1 MRSPLLTLALLGTA
15 VVAHAQ
21 IAAVSNRFAYT
32 GSVTRYE
39 TLADAQA
46 GLNATG
52 TSSLG
57 DANRDLR
64 VYLTEGFGLFGLPDA
79 TEIATAWHYSNVS
92 GSAGDGNPSNVLPG
106 FVQIPN
112 HPATSSASAYWD
124 SSLTT
129 FTLGIHGNNT
139 APGGSPRLWNGTD
152 SAGQFGEF
160 LQYDLTLVASGLAP
174 AFWVPGANTYAS
186 VSEPTAITGRLNG
199 LFHNISVEV
208 GANAFYTF
216 DFELGLDS
224 WVYANRDGLNLLD
237 DPRYRNDSFYNT
249 SVFAAPTAVPEPAT
263 YGLLGAG
270 MLVALALVRRFRLN
284 RG

>member
-1 MRSPLLTLALLGTA
+1 MRSPLLTLAILGTA
-15 VVAHAQ
+15 VVAQAQ

-52 TSSLG
+52 TSTLPE
-57 DANRDLR
+57 NRDLR
-64 VYLTEGFGLFGLPDA
+64 LYLTKGFELFALPDA
-79 TEIATAWHYSNVS
+79 TEIATAWHFSTVS
-92 GSAGDGNPSNVLPG
+92 GSAGAGNPSNVLPG

-112 HPATSSASAYWD
+112 HPATSAASAHWD

-129 FTLGIHGNNT
+129 FTLGIHGSNT
-139 APGGSPRLWNGTD
+139 APAGSPRLWNGTD

-160 LQYDLTLVASGLAP
+160 LQYDFTLIASGLAP
-174 AFWVPGANTYAS
+174 AFWVPIANTYAS
-186 VSEPTAITGRLNG
+186 VSEPTAVTGRFNG
-199 LFHNISVEV
+199 LFRNTSAET
-208 GANAFYTF
+208 GASGFYTF
-216 DFELGLDS
+216 DFELNLDS
-224 WVYANRDGLNLLD
+224 WVYANRDGLFPLD
-237 DPRYRNDSFYNT
+237 DPRYSNDSFYST
-249 SVFAAPTAVPEPAT
+249 SVFAAPTAVPEPTT

-270 MLVALALVRRFRLN
+270 MLLVLALVRRFHLN

>member
-1 MRSPLLTLALLGTA
+1 MRISLLSFALLGTA

-46 GLNATG
+46 GLNATD
-52 TSSLG
+52 TSTLP
-57 DANRDLR
+57 DNRDLR
-64 VYLTEGFGLFGLPDA
+64 LYLTEGFGLFGLPDA

-129 FTLGIHGNNT
+129 FTLGIHGCNT
-139 APGGSPRLWNGTD
+139 APVGSPRLWNGTD
-152 SAGQFGEF
+152 SAGQFGKF
-160 LQYDLTLVASGLAP
+160 LQYDFTLVASGLDP
-174 AFWVPGANTYAS
+174 AYWVPVANTYVS

-199 LFHNISVEV
+199 LFHNTSVET

-216 DFELGLDS
+216 DFELNLDS
-224 WVYANRDGLNLLD
+224 WLYANRGGLIELKE
-237 DPRYRNDSFYNT
+237 PYGNDSFYST
-249 SVFAAPTAVPEPAT
+249 SVFAAPTAVPEPST
-263 YGLLGAG
+263 YGLLGTA
-270 MLVALALVRRFRLN
+270 MLLALALVRRFRLN